1 MKKIEKIN
9 NNNNENTN
17 ILLCGLKREGEGRR
31 GGGNVRKVLKKELN
45 KGEK

>member
-17 ILLCGLKREGEGRR
+17 KLLCGLKREGEGRR
-31 GGGNVRKVLKKELN
+31 GGECE
-45 KGEK
+45 KGVEKGIE